1 MPRSYEN
8 RRADRRGTH
17 ETQFRKNQQIIYKTQ
32 EICGICGRP
41 VDQSLKFP
49 DPMSRCIDHIV
60 PISRGGHPSAMSN
73 LQLAHLVCNRAKSDR
88 LAGNKSMKAQEQPN
102 NRNLPQSRDWRHYKI
117 EREIE

>member
-1 MPRSYEN
+1 MSRTYEN

-32 EICGICGRP
+32 DTCGICGKP
-41 VDQSLKFP
+41 VDMTLRAP

-73 LQLAHLVCNRAKSDR
+73 LQLAHLICNRVKSNR
-88 LAGNKSMKAQEQPN
+88 ITVSERINEQAAPN
-102 NRNLPQSRDWRHYKI
+102 NRDLKWTKAWRHYKI
-117 EREIE
+117 EHEIE

>member
-41 VDQSLKFP
+41 VDMSLKFP

-73 LQLAHLVCNRAKSDR
+73 LQLAHLVCNRAKADR
-88 LAGNKSMKAQEQPN
+88 LAGNKSMKAQEVPN
-102 NRNLPQSRDWRHYKI
+102 NRNLPQTRSWRDYKI

>member
-41 VDQSLKFP
+41 VDMSLKFP

-73 LQLAHLVCNRAKSDR
+73 LQLAHLVCNRAKADR

>member
-1 MPRSYEN
+1 MTRSYEN

-17 ETQFRKNQQIIYKTQ
+17 ETQFRKNQQTIYKTQ

-41 VDQSLKFP
+41 VDMSLKFP

-73 LQLAHLVCNRAKSDR
+73 LQLAHLVCNREKSDR

-102 NRNLPQSRDWRHYKI
+102 YRNLPQSRDWRHYKI

>member
-1 MPRSYEN
+1 MARSYEN

-17 ETQFRKNQQIIYKTQ
+17 ETQFRKNQQTIYKTQ

-41 VDQSLKFP
+41 VDMSLKFP